1 MLNKSICTLAFLF
14 TYQFGFSQSVL
25 EETFFRSGKI
35 NVVVAVI
42 MVILVGLFVYLFR
55 LNKKIDQLKK

>member
-1 MLNKSICTLAFLF
+1 MPHKIICTLAFLF
-14 TYQFGFSQSVL
+14 AYHLGFSQSVL

-42 MVILVGLFVYLFR
+42 LVILVGLFVYLFR

>member
-1 MLNKSICTLAFLF
+1 MLNKIICTLAFLF
-14 TYQFGFSQSVL
+14 TYHLGFSQSVL

-42 MVILVGLFVYLFR
+42 LVILIGLFVYLFR